1 MCGRRL
7 HFSSWGCNRYG
18 VSLVRFLVLLL
29 FLLQISCSDSAE
41 SNDAPKKHQSSLV
54 IRDKV
59 KLLESKIES
68 LRWENA
74 RLSLKIRSENGSRMV
89 KDKKTGLWHFDV
101 ERIPYTGMVVEKF
114 PDGSPRAEASFLK
127 GRKDGMERFW
137 YKNGILKEESHWFDG
152 LAEGIMSTWTEE
164 GASKRIIKF
173 KKGELIE
180 VLKE

>member
-1 MCGRRL
+1 M
-7 HFSSWGCNRYG
+7 YI
-18 VSLVRFLVLLL
+18 VRVLILSII
-29 FLLQISCSDSAE
+29 LLQISCSDLE
-41 SNDAPKKHQSSLV
+41 EPKDSQRKDKSSLV
-54 IRDKV
+54 IREKV

-68 LRWENA
+68 LRWEYA
-74 RLSLKIRSENGSRMV
+74 RLSLKIRTVNGSRMV

-114 PDGSPRAEASFLK
+114 PDGSPRAEASFIK

-137 YKNGILKEESHWFDG
+137 YKNRRLKEESHWFDG
-152 LAEGIMSTWTEE
+152 LAEGIMKTWTEE
-164 GASKRIIKF
+164 GKAKRILRF